1 MPETPQQ
8 RLPAAPGQKL
18 GVRFWLWFLVAM
30 LFAFY
35 WSALSQQ
42 PVAQL
47 VAYSEFKAL
56 VRAGQV
62 TSVTFAGR
70 QLTGAYADGARAK
83 DQPTHFRTL
92 LPDLDDPELLPLLDS
107 HGVTVAAKSTEPVWW
122 LRMLLAMLPWML
134 LLGLVFYASSKFQER
149 LLKAGPGGGL
159 FGFGQSRAKRFN
171 VTSSIRI
178 SFDDVAG
185 VDNAK
190 RDLQEIVEF
199 LRDPQRFR
207 KLGAKIPRGV
217 LLMGPPG
224 TGKTMLAKALAGEAG
239 VPFYSISGSEFVEM
253 FVGVGAARVRDMF
266 DSARKD
272 APSVIFIDEIDSV
285 GRIRG
290 SGLGGSH
297 DEREQTLN
305 QILVEMDG
313 FDTDTN
319 VIIIAATNRPDILD
333 PALLRPGRFDRRVVL
348 DRPDLRGREEI
359 FNVHVRGK
367 PLAADVEL
375 HEIARMTP
383 GFVGA
388 DIENTINEAA
398 ILAARRNRKS
408 IGMSEIREAI
418 ERVIAGP
425 QRKSRILSPDEKETV
440 AYHEAG
446 HAVVAHMLPNCD
458 PVTKVTVI
466 PRGMGLGYTLAMP
479 EDDRY
484 LQHKVKF
491 EDELAYA
498 LGGRAAEEL
507 IFGDVTTGSAND
519 LERVTKLARDMV
531 TRYGMSEKLGPMV
544 YGQKDEL
551 VFLGREIGE
560 QRDYSDSVAQEI
572 DSEVRRIVNGAY
584 QKALDVLTQHRDK
597 LESVAGRL
605 MEAETLDA
613 AEFEALMS
621 NGQPPTPPKL
631 LAPPKPV
638 TRLAEAPDLSGP
650 SLELPPSPAPA

>member
-1 MPETPQQ
+1 VDSTKLRNGFVYLLIMVAIGAILWSYRSQTPATEELAISKLAVAVKAGEVNEIVVNNDGRKLTVQYQ
-8 RLPAAPGQKL
+8 NGQT
-18 GVRFWLWFLVAM
+18 
-30 LFAFY
+30 
-35 WSALSQQ
+35 ALSQKDPNAPLEDVLIAYGVTPEELLSVFIRNEKASDWTNIIAMLSWILPALLFAGIFFFMIRQ
-42 PVAQL
+42 AQGTNNQ
-47 VAYSEFKAL
+47 AISFGKS
-56 VRAGQV
+56 RARMF
-62 TSVTFAGR
+62 TSDKPKVTF
-70 QLTGAYADGARAK
+70 
-83 DQPTHFRTL
+83 
-92 LPDLDDPELLPLLDS
+92 S
-107 HGVTVAAKSTEPVWW
+107 
-122 LRMLLAMLPWML
+122 
-134 LLGLVFYASSKFQER
+134 
-149 LLKAGPGGGL
+149 
-159 FGFGQSRAKRFN
+159 
-171 VTSSIRI
+171 
-178 SFDDVAG
+178 DVAG
-185 VDNAK
+185 LVEAK
-190 RDLQEIVEF
+190 EELAEVVEF
-199 LRDPQRFR
+199 LKEPEKFIS
-207 KLGAKIPRGV
+207 LGARIPKGV
-217 LLMGPPG
+217 LLVGSPG
-224 TGKTMLAKALAGEAG
+224 TGKTLMAKAVSGEAG
-239 VPFYSISGSEFVEM
+239 VPFFSISGSEFVEM
-253 FVGVGAARVRDMF
+253 FVGVGASRVRDLF
-266 DSARKD
+266 EQAKRHSPCIVFVDEVD
-272 APSVIFIDEIDSV
+272 AV
-285 GRIRG
+285 GRHRG
-290 SGLGGSH
+290 AGLGGSH